1 MDRFLAQRAF
11 GQRNQ
16 KELLLHR
23 SVFQSRYAVQYRLP
37 ELLRR
42 NFAAEFG
49 RRIRIESN
57 SILKRTRPKHDYRSG
72 YRLCD
77 RSDQLIAT
85 VLRRRLFHPA
95 SDTLRRQSR
104 SKLIIPFGGGTQNIQ
119 KNELRASE
127 RSCGSLDPRHVGFVR
142 RLFAVHDRERC
153 TGTDLATIGRA
164 IRFLSRKC
172 VVLSYWIVSI
182 LARPLENSP
191 AVAEKP
197 RRVIPVFIP
206 R

>member
-49 RRIRIESN
+49 RRIRDRIEFDFKKNQTQNTITGQVIVYVTDPIN
-57 SILKRTRPKHDYRSG
+57 SLRQFSG
-72 YRLCD
+72 VVSFTQPPTPYDVSL
-77 RSDQLIAT
+77 A
-85 VLRRRLFHPA
+85 
-95 SDTLRRQSR
+95 QS
-104 SKLIIPFGGGTQNIQ
+104 SFNIPFGGGTQNIQ

-142 RLFAVHDRERC
+142 RLFAVHDREP
-153 TGTDLATIGRA
+153 
-164 IRFLSRKC
+164 
-172 VVLSYWIVSI
+172 VYWH
-182 LARPLENSP
+182 
-191 AVAEKP
+191 
-197 RRVIPVFIP
+197 
-206 R
+206 

>member
-23 SVFQSRYAVQYRLP
+23 SVFQFRYAVQYRLP

-42 NFAAEFG
+42 NFAAE
-49 RRIRIESN
+49 
-57 SILKRTRPKHDYRSG
+57 
-72 YRLCD
+72 
-77 RSDQLIAT
+77 LIAT

>member
-57 SILKRTRPKHDYRSG
+57 SILKRTRPKT
-72 YRLCD
+72 RL
-77 RSDQLIAT
+77 
-85 VLRRRLFHPA
+85 P
-95 SDTLRRQSR
+95 DTLRRQSR